1 MQRSQRGFTLIE
13 LLIVVAIV
21 GIIAAI
27 AIPNLLNAV
36 DRAKQKRSMAD
47 MRTIGTALEAYATD
61 QNFYPISPT
70 QGSIQPPVAAA
81 LQPTYTQAV
90 PLTDGWNRP
99 LNYGTA
105 GDGTAYT
112 LRSYGKDGNK
122 NGTAGPTTDFDC
134 DIVFQQGRFIAW
146 PEGMQ
151 T

>member
-1 MQRSQRGFTLIE
+1 MQQRQRGFTLIE

-61 QNFYPISPT
+61 QNFYPVSPT
-70 QGSIQPPVAAA
+70 LVAILPAVAAA

-90 PLTDGWNRP
+90 PLMDGWNRP
-99 LNYGTA
+99 LYYGTA
-105 GDGTAYT
+105 DGTAYT

-146 PEGMQ
+146 PEGM
-151 T
+151 